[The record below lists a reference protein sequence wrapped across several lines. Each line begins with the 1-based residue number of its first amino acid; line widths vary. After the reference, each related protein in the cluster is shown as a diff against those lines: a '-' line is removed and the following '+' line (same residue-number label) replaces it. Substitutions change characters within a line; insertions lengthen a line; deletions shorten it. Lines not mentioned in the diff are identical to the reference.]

1 MAPQAWPRGNPS
13 VTTLGINVA
22 SQPFIGAIFF
32 FIQSHWEA
40 WPSQPMAPPP
50 GVMWQCCQLRNTR
63 QANKVTKENAY
74 VPSTYWKIKSFA
86 LRLDWNVLFLGQ
98 VFKQIIA
105 RINFSNACMSIFLHA
120 FATFVKF
127 RNSHDN
133 HYSTH
138 SCCKRQFNR
147 TCSLLNPKVHVK
159 YV

>member
-1 MAPQAWPRGNPS
+1 MAPQAWPHGNPS

-22 SQPFIGAIFF
+22 VQSFIKAIFF
-32 FIQSHWEA
+32 LFQSPWEA
-40 WPSQPMAPPP
+40 WPSQPMALPPAA
-50 GVMWQCCQLRNTR
+50 MWQCCQLRNTR
-63 QANKVTKENAY
+63 QANKVTKE
-74 VPSTYWKIKSFA
+74 
-86 LRLDWNVLFLGQ
+86 RLFPQYSLENEIVYFMTWLNVLFLGQ

-105 RINFSNACMSIFLHA
+105 RIDFSNARMRIFPHA

-147 TCSLLNPKVHVK
+147 TRSLLNPEVHIK